1 MSENGAYPGCWGPEL
16 LDKPISKCPCL
27 ELLGILCFHE
37 AEISN
42 KYAEVYHAK
51 HHLSNISTYSMYIAY
66 VYIHQ
71 YRYIYIYIHTYVS
84 GWLYRYL
91 YYIKMIKKI
100 VMMIR
105 NIRKSNHHN
114 NHHSHN
120 GNNRNNSTNN
130 NIITN
135 I

>member
-1 MSENGAYPGCWGPEL
+1 VSENGAYPGCWGPEL

-91 YYIKMIKKI
+91 YYIKMIKNCHDDKKHKKK
-100 VMMIR
+100 V
-105 NIRKSNHHN
+105 
-114 NHHSHN
+114 
-120 GNNRNNSTNN
+120 
-130 NIITN
+130 IIT
-135 I
+135 IIITVTMVIIETIVLITT